1 MNGPYIQQVFVLDS
15 AWCSKPKWA
24 GVRLCCDLVSKM
36 GDFYVRFRQYLLY

>member
-36 GDFYVRFRQYLLY
+36 GGLLC